1 MYRQLVIRQLSILT
15 RKQIFLLVL
24 FLQVVFVFVLYGK
37 QTKNSSLPTLYSM
50 IPWIA
55 ARDIKTIL
63 IWNSANRIETAAFG
77 FGRQTFF
84 QQGCDIKECV
94 VFDNKTSI
102 LPLEEY
108 DAIIIHM
115 HELRQNGMP
124 NFTRRA
130 HQRLIYLT
138 QESPVTSPYISAAIH
153 GLGNLFNWTMTYKL
167 NSDVQLL
174 YGRIL
179 PESTAP
185 KTLEETHRMIE
196 AMHFPSAKN
205 YAANKTRLAVWMAS
219 HCTTNSLRE
228 TYVKEL
234 SKYIPVDIYSGCGNF
249 SCPRNGINWLS
260 YPECYDEL
268 ETKYKFYL
276 SFENSI
282 CNDYVTEKFF
292 EIMNH
297 NMIPIVYGG
306 ANYSQFAPHHS
317 YINALDFTP
326 EKLAQYL
333 LLLDANDNFY
343 NEYFWWKDH
352 YRVESGVEQMARH
365 GFCDLCKKLHHEE
378 GVTKFYPELVSEW
391 HVSSQCKRMDT
402 WEITTTTQSTSTTS
416 TTSTDAPSTT
426 TEAASTTES
435 PDSKRMHEKIKSY
448 LVNKLQSIGFI
459 VDREKETTTD
469 SANTTASP

>member
-1 MYRQLVIRQLSILT
+1 
-15 RKQIFLLVL
+15 
-24 FLQVVFVFVLYGK
+24 
-37 QTKNSSLPTLYSM
+37 M

-63 IWNSANRIETAAFG
+63 IWNSAHRIETAAFG

-84 QQGCDIKECV
+84 QHGCDIKECV

-115 HELRQNGMP
+115 HELWQTQMP

-130 HQRLIYLT
+130 HQRLIFLS
-138 QESPVTSPYISAAIH
+138 QESP
-153 GLGNLFNWTMTYKL
+153 
-167 NSDVQLL
+167 
-174 YGRIL
+174 
-179 PESTAP
+179 
-185 KTLEETHRMIE
+185 
-196 AMHFPSAKN
+196 
-205 YAANKTRLAVWMAS
+205 
-219 HCTTNSLRE
+219 TT
-228 TYVKEL
+228 
-234 SKYIPVDIYSGCGNF
+234 IP
-249 SCPRNGINWLS
+249 CPRNGMNWLS
-260 YPECYDEL
+260 FPKCYDEL

-297 NMIPIVYGG
+297 NIVPIVYGG

-352 YRVESGVEQMARH
+352 YRVETGVEQMARH
-365 GFCDLCKKLHHEE
+365 GFCDLCKKLHQEE
-378 GVTKFYPELVSEW
+378 GVTKFYSDLVSEW
-391 HVSSQCKRMDT
+391 HTKTQCKQMSN
-402 WEITTTTQSTSTTS
+402 WETSTTTQST
-416 TTSTDAPSTT
+416 TT
-426 TEAASTTES
+426 TTPAAITTVS
-435 PDSKRMHEKIKSY
+435 PDPEKLHQQLVDY
-448 LVNKLQSIGFI
+448 LMNQLESVGI
-459 VDREKETTTD
+459 VDPNVETPVDNSTRT
-469 SANTTASP
+469 ANTSNVILNPKDLDALNSVNVDSNMVDIQQMQYLRDYVMDQLQPFGIVDPNENAVEP

>member
-1 MYRQLVIRQLSILT
+1 
-15 RKQIFLLVL
+15 
-24 FLQVVFVFVLYGK
+24 
-37 QTKNSSLPTLYSM
+37 
-50 IPWIA
+50 
-55 ARDIKTIL
+55 
-63 IWNSANRIETAAFG
+63 
-77 FGRQTFF
+77 
-84 QQGCDIKECV
+84 
-94 VFDNKTSI
+94 
-102 LPLEEY
+102 
-108 DAIIIHM
+108 
-115 HELRQNGMP
+115 
-124 NFTRRA
+124 
-130 HQRLIYLT
+130 
-138 QESPVTSPYISAAIH
+138 
-153 GLGNLFNWTMTYKL
+153 
-167 NSDVQLL
+167 
-174 YGRIL
+174 
-179 PESTAP
+179 
-185 KTLEETHRMIE
+185 
-196 AMHFPSAKN
+196 
-205 YAANKTRLAVWMAS
+205 
-219 HCTTNSLRE
+219 
-228 TYVKEL
+228 
-234 SKYIPVDIYSGCGNF
+234 
-249 SCPRNGINWLS
+249 
-260 YPECYDEL
+260 
-268 ETKYKFYL
+268 
-276 SFENSI
+276 
-282 CNDYVTEKFF
+282 VTEKFF

-448 LVNKLQSIGFI
+448 LVNKLQSIGF
-459 VDREKETTTD
+459 VDRENKETTTD